1 MKEGRLFI
9 HLVFP
14 PLNVRN
20 ILSHNMHQAYYF
32 MLTVSNKLYSEYLS
46 YSVRSVNSKLLSIT
60 YGGIEEPSK
69 IVLVCVNGTFEFA
82 NIYNIPEK

>member
-1 MKEGRLFI
+1 M
-9 HLVFP
+9 
-14 PLNVRN
+14 
-20 ILSHNMHQAYYF
+20 
-32 MLTVSNKLYSEYLS
+32 YSEYLS
-46 YSVRSVNSKLLSIT
+46 YSVRSIKLKLLSIT